1 MIREYLKVCVAK
13 FVLIFG
19 TAFLIFLKF
28 KKLISDIDKKKE
40 IIILCIPTSGVKIIK
55 QAKRR
60 TEPRM

>member
-1 MIREYLKVCVAK
+1 MKQYLVMVDVK
-13 FVLIFG
+13 FSDKSPIS
-19 TAFLIFLKF
+19 ALIFLKF